1 MDRFDGWRGR
11 NQQASLDRVQPL
23 VLAQQ
28 KALAGTRNL
37 VVDRGISIDR
47 QYQPLPVLQRIAT
60 AVNKRKMGTI
70 HQDSVDGRVDT
81 LEQLLGIAV
90 AARNGDAIVEMKVA
104 PSAIIIET
112 IGDVRILLEL
122 KQ

>member
-37 VVDRGISIDR
+37 VIDGGISIDR
-47 QYQPLPVLQRIAT
+47 QNQPLSALQRVAMT
-60 AVNKRKMGTI
+60 VNKRKMGTI
-70 HQDSVDGRVDT
+70 HQDSIGGRVYS
-81 LEQLLGIAV
+81 LE
-90 AARNGDAIVEMKVA
+90 
-104 PSAIIIET
+104 
-112 IGDVRILLEL
+112 
-122 KQ
+122 